1 MWRTSASASPVGVT
15 PFSLLKAASSNE
27 TVSRV
32 KRTLAS
38 SPLLPAAGGPSVAG
52 GLGLTGGE
60 GGGSPLARAAAA
72 AAAAAARAASKRATS
87 SGGASGGGWL
97 SRGSAAH
104 LVRVRIS
111 AGTGLGLGLGLGL
124 GVAEQGQRSAR
135 VLPPRQLSPYV
146 GELAR
151 WRALHPQHRP
161 VGQGQLHR
169 GAVQPQPLQP
179 ALPPVPVDLGVAVS
193 RVADDGVG
201 ESIEV
206 LADLVP
212 PSEGEGEGEG
222 EG

>member
-1 MWRTSASASPVGVT
+1 M
-15 PFSLLKAASSNE
+15 
-27 TVSRV
+27 
-32 KRTLAS
+32 
-38 SPLLPAAGGPSVAG
+38 
-52 GLGLTGGE
+52 
-60 GGGSPLARAAAA
+60 
-72 AAAAAARAASKRATS
+72 
-87 SGGASGGGWL
+87 
-97 SRGSAAH
+97 
-104 LVRVRIS
+104 
-111 AGTGLGLGLGLGL
+111 GLGLGL

-193 RVADDGVG
+193 RVSDDGVG

-222 EG
+222 GGRRVRGRTRTRARARTGARTRVRSEIRAGAGSSVKGGAHRPVDGVATTREERSSLSPHAPTQCSTVLASRGTPLSSLICRSSRCCSIHPASPRAKA